1 MIQCHAVTKFLLTV
15 ASPFFSFLFGC
26 MGKRINL
33 DLYSFRR
40 CTFCCKDSTD
50 LLRRRWSTAI
60 PTDRAKPA
68 FSPAPWL
75 RHLWCETK
83 LKMYK
88 ILHTTLLVINA
99 NLNKRT
105 LISSSVNP
113 LPARSFLWYRTV
125 GHLTIGR
132 KGPAAGLG
140 AMARAFLILVCL
152 LLYFRAGW
160 LNQVFTNRCQSLWKC
175 PLGIILF
182 PLGAILAL
190 KRKQ

>member
-1 MIQCHAVTKFLLTV
+1 MW
-15 ASPFFSFLFGC
+15 
-26 MGKRINL
+26 
-33 DLYSFRR
+33 D
-40 CTFCCKDSTD
+40 
-50 LLRRRWSTAI
+50 
-60 PTDRAKPA
+60 
-68 FSPAPWL
+68 
-75 RHLWCETK
+75 K

-88 ILHTTLLVINA
+88 ILNTILLVINA

-182 PLGAILAL
+182 PLGAIMVL
-190 KRKQ
+190 KRKQSYYCIGYGTDRARHQSHRILWSSNTNKLHKMYSCNT